1 MKTFTLLFIE
11 IVCVFS
17 FNCFAQ
23 RTNRAPVIAATGNA
37 HLQPGNT
44 PEGNDLVIQSYLVEE
59 TVNMAFGQRMVRYE
73 VPKLEMVDTHNLGP
87 NNTRKITPIYG
98 KPKVKR
104 VEVGL
109 QSKVIL
115 DTVTTVI
122 KPVKVDVIAPSQKAK
137 TISINVL
144 NTYEKVIDKGYKSLE
159 MLKKVADRFYFDN
172 DMATAAK
179 YYAQLIEEA
188 TDLESVYYY
197 RYALSLKGI
206 NEIDKANEMML
217 LFENKNLAN
226 QVAKK

>member
-37 HLQPGNT
+37 HLQPGT
-44 PEGNDLVIQSYLVEE
+44 SEGNDLVIQAYLVEE
-59 TVNMAFGQRMVRYE
+59 TVNMAFGQRMITYE
-73 VPKLEMVDTHNLGP
+73 VPKLEMVNTHDLGP
-87 NNTRKITPIYG
+87 NNTRKVTPIYG
-98 KPKVKR
+98 KPKVKT

-109 QSKVIL
+109 QSKAVI
-115 DTVTTVI
+115 DTATTVI
-122 KPVKVDVIAPSQKAK
+122 KPVKMEVIAPAQKAK

-159 MLKKVADRFYFDN
+159 MLKKVADRSYFEN
-172 DMATAAK
+172 DMVAAAK
-179 YYAQLIEEA
+179 YYSQLFEEA
-188 TDLESVYYY
+188 TNLDSVYYY
-197 RYALSLKGI
+197 RYAQALKGT
-206 NEIDKANEMML
+206 NQVDKANEMMV
-217 LFENKNLAN
+217 LFESKNLAN